1 MSERMATSGYFVEKT
16 FVHVCRKSPTSPGL
30 NRSTFLK
37 RPAQYRGLQREPLL
51 GWSEALRGS
60 GVVEPTDQE
69 LEACL
74 FLEELNDTGKAEDDI
89 IFAVEDAQE
98 VLAKL
103 RPPVEWE
110 IVWARRVDV
119 AIPDAPP
126 PDTTLLGYE
135 PSEFYPPTCYSP
147 VANSLFLTVFD
158 ELKPSPEQELRLK
171 VHYDKLNKWGLFDT
185 RIEAEEYLKA
195 FFALLPDE
203 KYYAYYITEV
213 RAVAG

>member
-1 MSERMATSGYFVEKT
+1 MPERMATSGYLIEKT
-16 FVHVCRKSPTSPGL
+16 FAHVCRKSPTSPGL
-30 NRSTFLK
+30 NRSAFLN
-37 RPAQYRGLQREPLL
+37 RPAQYRGLQREPLV

-89 IFAVEDAQE
+89 IFALEDAQE
-98 VLAKL
+98 VLARLK
-103 RPPVEWE
+103 PPVEWE

-147 VANSLFLTVFD
+147 IANSRFFTVFD
-158 ELKPSPEQELRLK
+158 ELKPSPEQELRLQA
-171 VHYDKLNKWGLFDT
+171 HYDKLNESGLFCT
-185 RIEAEEYLKA
+185 QAETEEYRRA
-195 FFALLPDE
+195 FRMALPSVVGVVGI
-203 KYYAYYITEV
+203 KIPPG
-213 RAVAG
+213 RGRS